1 MDISKTA
8 IVRAKTTFPQCHFDC
23 GDILDVDLIRS
34 FNPDCNIMDEV
45 TWYVLPKL
53 EAFKLRLSENFSGC
67 SFIHTLRQYP
77 AGVQTYG
84 NEFFEDLHG
93 FMDFFGACVEISE
106 WGSFGS
112 KVDPCFHTFFAG
124 VVR

>member
-8 IVRAKTTFPQCHFDC
+8 IVRAKTTFPQYHFDC

-34 FNPDCNIMDEV
+34 CNPDCNIMDEV

-53 EAFKLRLSENFSGC
+53 EAFNLRLSENFSGC
-67 SFIHTLRQYP
+67 SFIHTLRQSP

-84 NEFFEDLHG
+84 NIFFEDLHG
-93 FMDFFGACVEISE
+93 FMDFFGACAEISE

-112 KVDPCFHTFFAG
+112 KVDPCLRTFFAG
-124 VVR
+124 VV